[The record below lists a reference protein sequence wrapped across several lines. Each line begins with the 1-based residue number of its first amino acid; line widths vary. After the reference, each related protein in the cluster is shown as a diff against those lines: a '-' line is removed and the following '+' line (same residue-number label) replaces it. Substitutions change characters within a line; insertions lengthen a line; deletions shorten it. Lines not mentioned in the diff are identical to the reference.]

1 MYHRSDK
8 KDEQSSVTSNL
19 YQSGNTR
26 DGSCRISTIHR
37 PSTWGDGLT
46 ISGHRTPYEPI
57 RLSSVRQ

>member
-26 DGSCRISTIHR
+26 DGSCRISHNSQAR
-37 PSTWGDGLT
+37 TWGDGL
-46 ISGHRTPYEPI
+46 SYKRTCNTPCTNC
-57 RLSSVRQ
+57 LSSVRQ

>member
-26 DGSCRISTIHR
+26 DGSCRISDNSR
-37 PSTWGDGLT
+37 ALYLGRWAEL
-46 ISGHRTPYEPI
+46 
-57 RLSSVRQ
+57 